1 MAGRNPLPNGLAKT
15 SDHKVFITESE
26 KAIVMMSNQLV
37 GISGSEYIRES
48 FIKNL
53 KDLLNDNPEL
63 REHIEKELKKQD
75 LEIPLYL
82 KGGTNGQGS

>member
-1 MAGRNPLPNGLAKT
+1 MEGRHPLPNGLAKT

-26 KAIVMMSNQLV
+26 KAIVMMSNKLV
-37 GISGSEYIRES
+37 GVSGSEYIRES

-53 KDLLNDNPEL
+53 KGLLVDNPEL
-63 REHIEKELKKQD
+63 REHIEKELKEQN

-82 KGGTNGQGS
+82 KGGNNGQGS